1 MLLIALLRLLVG
13 NLSVRLAGSTQ
24 LRGLSAGESGWLL
37 RKLNPVWITLPLLSV
52 LRPTLVVARLEL
64 LLLLLLLTLIPL
76 PALLGLVYLS
86 LLFLLVVLLSRHVCV
101 LLESL
106 LWQEEVNLHDQ
117 VRTLEVL
124 LPVQTDHVVE
134 GLGLL
139 LVVDVEHDAQ
149 FVLAALVTDRLRVDI
164 LRIERLE
171 VLEQLHLFLPT
182 IGLIL
187 FVHIST
193 TVTGAEHMDLECE
206 GRLL

>member
-37 RKLNPVWITLPLLSV
+37 RKLNPVWITLLSV

-76 PALLGLVYLS
+76 AALLGLVYLS

-149 FVLAALVTDRLRVDI
+149 FVLPALVTDRLRVDI

>member
-1 MLLIALLRLLVG
+1 MQANHIVKC
-13 NLSVRLAGSTQ
+13 LS
-24 LRGLSAGESGWLL
+24 
-37 RKLNPVWITLPLLSV
+37 
-52 LRPTLVVARLEL
+52 
-64 LLLLLLLTLIPL
+64 
-76 PALLGLVYLS
+76 
-86 LLFLLVVLLSRHVCV
+86 
-101 LLESL
+101 
-106 LWQEEVNLHDQ
+106 
-117 VRTLEVL
+117 
-124 LPVQTDHVVE
+124 
-134 GLGLL
+134 LL